1 MRKKY
6 YRDDD
11 DGSWKFVTV
20 NDDEER
26 ELTEQF
32 IREYAVLI
40 KKIEQALSKCDQ
52 KYVSDIFNKIA
63 SPVDAKFEE
72 ILTNR
77 RDEAKY
83 GKEKQKKLPSIQE

>member
-6 YRDDD
+6 YKDE

-20 NDDEER
+20 TDDEER
-26 ELTEQF
+26 DLTEQF

-40 KKIEQALSKCDQ
+40 KKIEEILSKTDQ
-52 KYVSDIFNKIA
+52 KYVSLIFEKLA
-63 SPVDAKFEE
+63 STADGKFEE

-77 RDEAKY
+77 RDEAIY
-83 GKEKQKKLPSIQE
+83 GKDKQKRLAQNSQ